1 MINHDSMKESIVD
14 AAREVFAKYGYR
26 KTTMDDIAAAVYKA
40 KSSIYHYFGGK
51 EEIFKAVIEKEADSI
66 FREARTAIEREN
78 DPVRK
83 LITLFTVFHQ
93 KVGEAVNYYQFL
105 KDDWFEVFDF
115 TRNAKDKYNHIYRG
129 MITSI
134 LQEGN
139 SAGLFAVEHSEEK
152 AMAISVAFWGFV
164 EPWNKW
170 MHDSTR
176 ASLNAF
182 LDILL
187 YGVMKR

>member
-1 MINHDSMKESIVD
+1 MINHDTMKESIVD
-14 AAREVFAKYGYR
+14 AARDVFAKYGYR
-26 KTTMDDIAAAVYKA
+26 KTTMDDIAMAVYKA
-40 KSSIYHYFGGK
+40 KSSIYHYFSGK

-66 FREARTAIEREN
+66 FREASVAIEREN
-78 DPVRK
+78 DPIK
-83 LITLFTVFHQ
+83 KFITLFTVFQQ
-93 KVGEAVNYYQFL
+93 KVAETANYYQFL

-115 TRNAKDKYNHIYRG
+115 TRYAKDKNDFIYRG

-134 LQEGN
+134 LQQGN
-139 SAGLFAVEHSEEK
+139 SAGLFAVEHPEEK
-152 AMAISVAFWGFV
+152 AKAISVAFWGFI

-170 MHDSTR
+170 MHDSTG

-187 YGVMKR
+187 YGIMKR

>member
-1 MINHDSMKESIVD
+1 MINHDTMKEQIVD

-51 EEIFKAVIEKEADSI
+51 EEIFKAVIDKEANSI
-66 FREARTAIEREN
+66 FREARAAIDKES
-78 DPVRK
+78 DTIKKFV
-83 LITLFTVFHQ
+83 TLFTVFHQ
-93 KVGEAVNYYQFL
+93 KIDDASNYFQFL
-105 KDDWFEVFDF
+105 RDDWFEVFDF
-115 TRNAKDKYNHIYRG
+115 TRNAKENNSHISTG
-129 MITSI
+129 MIASI
-134 LQEGN
+134 LRQGN
-139 SAGLFAVEHSEEK
+139 SEGIFAVDHPEEK
-152 AMAISVAFWGFV
+152 AKAISIAFWGFV

-170 MHDSTR
+170 MYDSTG